1 MNSENCI
8 KLSFLGDVTCD
19 RPLLNAS
26 KNKSDAYD
34 FSPVFSEVKSIFRSS
49 DYVIANLKM
58 FVLVVA
64 MITKM
69 NIYYITALISL

>member
-1 MNSENCI
+1 MNSGNCM
-8 KLSFLGDVTCD
+8 KLSFVGNVTGV

-49 DYVIANLKM
+49 DYVIAN
-58 FVLVVA
+58 F
-64 MITKM
+64 
-69 NIYYITALISL
+69 